1 MATKSFLKSV
11 AVRKQKQKRAIA
23 RAMAQTEAYAKNTPS
38 KEEPARILHRNEIK
52 QVFAKE
58 INIERVPS
66 P

>member
-23 RAMAQTEAYAKNTPS
+23 RAMAQTEAYAKSTPS

-52 QVFAKE
+52 QIFAKKE
-58 INIERVPS
+58 
-66 P
+66 